1 MLQRE
6 DLIYPE
12 LSYKLVGLAYNVFN
26 ELGHGHLERIYQKAY
41 AKELKE
47 ADITFKEQA
56 PYQVIYKEE
65 VIGNNFLDFL
75 IEDKVIIELKRSD
88 FHSKKYI
95 DQISNYIKV
104 SNLKLAILINF
115 TSNGVRIKRIQRIER
130 KLTLMVMINT

>member
-12 LSYKLVGLAYNVFN
+12 LSYKLVGLAYDVFN
-26 ELGHGHLERIYQKAY
+26 ELGHGHLEKIYQKAY
-41 AKELKE
+41 AKELTE
-47 ADITFKEQA
+47 AEIIFKEQA

-65 VIGNNFLDFL
+65 VIGNNYLDFL
-75 IEDKVIIELKRSD
+75 IENKVIIELKRSD

-115 TSNGVRIKRIQRIER
+115 TSNGVRIKRIVNE
-130 KLTLMVMINT
+130 TA

>member
-1 MLQRE
+1 MNKMIQKQ

-26 ELGHGHLERIYQKAY
+26 ELGHGHLEKIYQKAY

-47 ADITFKEQA
+47 AGIVFKEQA

-65 VIGNNFLDFL
+65 VIGNNYLDFL
-75 IEDKVIIELKRSD
+75 IEEKVIIELKRSD
-88 FHSKKYI
+88 FYSKKYN
-95 DQISNYIKV
+95 DQLYNYIKY

-115 TSNGVRIKRIQRIER
+115 TSNGVRIKRIVNETN
-130 KLTLMVMINT
+130 K

>member
-1 MLQRE
+1 MIQKQ

-26 ELGHGHLERIYQKAY
+26 ELGHGHLEKIYQKAY

-47 ADITFKEQA
+47 AGIVFKEQA

-65 VIGNNFLDFL
+65 VIGNNYLDFL
-75 IEDKVIIELKRSD
+75 IEEKVIIELKRSD
-88 FHSKKYI
+88 FYSKKYI
-95 DQISNYIKV
+95 DQVSNYIKV

-115 TSNGVRIKRIQRIER
+115 TTNGVRIKRIVNETNQ
-130 KLTLMVMINT
+130 

>member
-1 MLQRE
+1 MPPMIQKQ

-26 ELGHGHLERIYQKAY
+26 ELGHGHLEKIYQKAY

-47 ADITFKEQA
+47 AGIIFKEQA
-56 PYQVIYKEE
+56 SYQVIYKEE
-65 VIGNNFLDFL
+65 IIGNNFLDFL
-75 IEDKVIIELKRSD
+75 IEEKVIVELKRSD

-95 DQISNYIKV
+95 DQVSNYIKV

-115 TSNGVRIKRIQRIER
+115 TSNGVRIKRIVNES
-130 KLTLMVMINT
+130 K

>member
-1 MLQRE
+1 MSKMIQKQ

-26 ELGHGHLERIYQKAY
+26 ELGHGHLEKIYQKAY

-47 ADITFKEQA
+47 AGIVFKEQA

-65 VIGNNFLDFL
+65 VIGNNYLDFL
-75 IEDKVIIELKRSD
+75 IEEKVIIELKRSD
-88 FHSKKYI
+88 FYSKKYI
-95 DQISNYIKV
+95 DQVSNYVKV

-115 TSNGVRIKRIQRIER
+115 TTNGVRIKRIVNETNQ
-130 KLTLMVMINT
+130 